1 MIQEIAAA
9 VIWCLALCLLPD
21 LKRRKDKSIL
31 AAALTIATALTLNV
45 DSIYIAGDHVLGNR
59 NLLDLIAN
67 IFMVVGIYFLSCAI
81 LRAADVSE
89 TVDIHGRAGLTVLGI
104 VVVAL
109 IVSFSLVDAP
119 RTSTAFMRDFG
130 SQWPAAVY
138 SSVQFLYI
146 GVVVAITGLTCF
158 RFRGEMARP
167 YFRIAFEFIGLGCAL
182 AVVLVLAVLGMD
194 VLHLMGDLEAMTR
207 LSYVYDVALM
217 GAMVLLCVGLALPP
231 VARRLERRSDAR
243 AAAVLVERL
252 SGVWD
257 RLTSERSEIRL
268 DLPPTATG
276 RHDAPKRRLHRMLV
290 EIQDALF
297 VDPHL
302 AQLLSENDLDV
313 LRETEQ
319 HLGTRLAASRVRPLR
334 LSRKGTQLRDRQRR

>member
-1 MIQEIAAA
+1 MIQDIAAA

-21 LKRRKDKSIL
+21 IRRRKDQSIL
-31 AAALTIATALTLNV
+31 VAAVTIATALTLNV
-45 DSIYIAGDHVLGNR
+45 DRIYIAGDQLLGNR
-59 NLLDLIAN
+59 NLLDLVAN
-67 IFMVVGIYFLSCAI
+67 IFMVVGIYFLSRAI
-81 LRAADVSE
+81 LRAADASE
-89 TVDIHGRAGLTVLGI
+89 IVDIHNRVGQSVLGI

-119 RTSTAFMRDFG
+119 RTSTSFMRDFG

-146 GVVVAITGLTCF
+146 GVVVAITGFTCF

-167 YFRIAFEFIGLGCAL
+167 YFRVAFVFIGLGCAL
-182 AVVLVLAVLGMD
+182 AVVLVFAVLGMD
-194 VLHLMGDLEAMTR
+194 VLHLMRELEAMTR
-207 LSYVYDVALM
+207 LSYVYDAAEV
-217 GAMVLLCVGLALPP
+217 GAMVFLCVGLALPP
-231 VARRLERRSDAR
+231 VARRLERSSDAR

-252 SGVWD
+252 SGLWD
-257 RLTSERSEIRL
+257 RITSERSEIRL
-268 DLPPTATG
+268 NLAQTAVD

-302 AQLLSENDLDV
+302 AQLLSQNDLDV
-313 LRETEQ
+313 LREAEQ
-319 HLGTRLAASRVRPLR
+319 HLGARFAESGHRRPK
-334 LSRKGTQLRDRQRR
+334 LSRKGETHP

>member
-1 MIQEIAAA
+1 MIQGIAAA

-45 DSIYIAGDHVLGNR
+45 DLIYTAGDRLLGSR

-67 IFMVVGIYFLSCAI
+67 ILMVVGIYFLSRAI
-81 LRAADVSE
+81 LRAANVGE
-89 TVDIHGRAGLTVLGI
+89 TVDAHKSARLWTLGT

-109 IVSFSLVDAP
+109 IVSFSLIDAP
-119 RTSTAFMRDFG
+119 LTSTSFMRDFG

-138 SSVQFLYI
+138 SGVQFLYI
-146 GVVVAITGLTCF
+146 GVVMAITGFTCF

-167 YFRIAFEFIGLGCAL
+167 YFRVALMFIGVGCAL
-182 AVVLVLAVLGMD
+182 AVVLVLVVLGMN
-194 VLHLMGDLEAMTR
+194 VLHLIGELEAMTR
-207 LSYVYDVALM
+207 LSYVYDAALVA
-217 GAMVLLCVGLALPP
+217 AMVFLCVGLALPP

-243 AAAVLVERL
+243 ASAILVERL
-252 SGVWD
+252 SGLWD
-257 RLTSERSEIRL
+257 RITSERSEIRL
-268 DLPPTATG
+268 NLTQIVVD
-276 RHDAPKRRLHRMLV
+276 RHDAPKRRLHRMLI

-297 VDPHL
+297 MDPHL
-302 AQLLSENDLDV
+302 AQSLTQNDLNV

-319 HLGTRLAASRVRPLR
+319 HLGTRLADPEHRRPGV
-334 LSRKGTQLRDRQRR
+334 SRKGDTYP